1 MIAYETKTGTI
12 TVSNEYFAKLIGN
25 ATSSCF
31 GVAGM
36 APHGRQ
42 KIRRLFSKK
51 DYTDSGV
58 RISGNFDVI
67 NVDLH
72 IIVAYGVSI
81 SAVTDNLISD
91 VKYRVEEFSGMQVDK
106 INVYIEGV
114 RVID

>member
-42 KIRRLFSKK
+42 KIRRLFSKR
-51 DYTDSGV
+51 DYTDS
-58 RISGNFDVI
+58 
-67 NVDLH
+67 
-72 IIVAYGVSI
+72 
-81 SAVTDNLISD
+81 
-91 VKYRVEEFSGMQVDK
+91 
-106 INVYIEGV
+106 
-114 RVID
+114 